1 MKQWKTIVSVIVILV
16 IIIAVLFMNKRKMA
30 ATTAGGIKDIYYVSV
45 DKVAKKDISETLSL
59 VGNITANNDVNIIS
73 ETAGKITAVFTKVG
87 DYKQAGSVLFQVDDE
102 LKKAA
107 FMSAEANYEKAKKDY
122 ERFKTLYQQKS
133 VSDSQLDQAK
143 LGAAMAEAQYIV
155 AKRQLEDTQI
165 KTPISGYVSARYV
178 DIGSMVQG
186 APQPTLVA
194 NIVDISRLKVKLNL
208 AERDAF
214 LIKAGDQV
222 KVTVDV
228 YPGVIFNGRIESIS
242 SKGDEAHTYPVEI
255 SINNESVHPLK
266 ASMFARVEFTSL
278 KNRETIVIPRESLV
292 GSVKEPQVFVV
303 ENGIAKLRS
312 LTVGNQS
319 GIYVQVLQGLMEGE
333 TIVVN
338 GQNNLVDNLKVE
350 ILNK

>member
-1 MKQWKTIVSVIVILV
+1 MKKWKTIVSVIVILG
-16 IIIAVLFMNKRKMA
+16 IIVTVLFMNKRKMA
-30 ATTAGGIKDIYYVSV
+30 ATTSGGIKDVYYVSV
-45 DKVAKKDISETLSL
+45 DKVVMKNLAETLSL
-59 VGNITANNDVNIIS
+59 VGNITANNDANIIS

-87 DYKQAGSVLFQVDDE
+87 DYKHSGSVLFQVDDE

-133 VSDSQLDQAK
+133 VTDSQLDQAK
-143 LGAAMAEAQYIV
+143 LAAAMAEAQYIV
-155 AKRQLEDTQI
+155 ARRQLEDTKI

-214 LIKAGDQV
+214 LVKAGDQV
-222 KVTVDV
+222 KVAVEV

-242 SKGDEAHTYPVEI
+242 SKGDESHTYPVEI
-255 SINNESVHPLK
+255 IINNESVHPLK
-266 ASMFARVEFTSL
+266 AGMFARVEFTSL

-292 GSVKEPQVFVV
+292 GSVKEPQVFIV
-303 ENGIAKLRS
+303 ENGIAKLRN
-312 LTVGNQS
+312 LTVGSQS
-319 GIYVQVLQGLMEGE
+319 GIYIQVLHGLIEGE

>member
-1 MKQWKTIVSVIVILV
+1 MKRWKAIVSVIVVLA
-16 IIIAVLFMNKRKMA
+16 IIIAVLFMNKQKMA
-30 ATTAGGIKDIYYVSV
+30 ATTAGGIKDVYYVSV
-45 DKVAKKDISETLSL
+45 DKVSKKDLSETLSL
-59 VGNITANNDVNIIS
+59 VGNITANNDVNIVS
-73 ETAGKITAVFTKVG
+73 ETAGKVTAVFTKVG

-143 LGAAMAEAQYIV
+143 LGAAAAEAQYIV

-165 KTPISGYVSARYV
+165 KTPISGYVTARYV
-178 DIGSMVQG
+178 DLGSMVQG
-186 APQPTLVA
+186 APQATLVA
-194 NIVDISRLKVKLNL
+194 NVVDISRLKVKLNL

-214 LIKAGDQV
+214 LIKVGDQV

-228 YPGVIFNGRIESIS
+228 YPGEIFKGRIESVS
-242 SKGDEAHTYPVEI
+242 SKGDDAHTYPVEI
-255 SINNESVHPLK
+255 SINNERTHPLK
-266 ASMFARVEFTSL
+266 AGMFARVEFTSL

-292 GSVKEPQVFVV
+292 GSIKEPQIFVV
-303 ENGIAKLRS
+303 ENGIAKLRN
-312 LTVGNQS
+312 LTVGSQS